1 MAYLCNPFGIAFDKG
16 CAPVPQRVAH
26 TFGGRVS
33 SLATWFTPSLQVM
46 QRSKGRS
53 AVAAAAYRSCTHLH
67 DERVDMQ
74 HDYRRKTGHVS
85 TELFGVSGLILGPE
99 HIGPLWNKAEQ
110 SENRKNSA
118 VARELMLPLPSEWS
132 DKQRRQCVKGLAEML
147 VARYGVAV
155 MASIHRPAH
164 GLNDHVHIMFTTREV
179 DCQMNFGKKTRV
191 LDDMKTGEVKALREA
206 VCGVMNDHAKANG
219 ADWYVYAGKF
229 ADVDETHIPT
239 KHIPINAPQE
249 LRGALEA
256 ENAAVVEARTQL
268 HRIAHESKTLTNELA
283 MALEA
288 IADKTNGATSTAE
301 SKDPAPTTRAAPSP
315 TANTDTEIPISPL
328 VKSLDIRHA
337 YQEVTGAHVRR
348 KDVREVAKQWRS
360 KLRELEAIAPI
371 PLFLYVAR
379 AMRALGVRDTIK
391 PYEDKVKKARLAIE
405 RCREADAR
413 LGTFIDDPERKRKYQ
428 EWKQWPEHRQ
438 RVEAY
443 EATLPDAPRF
453 KPEHQTS
460 SSDGPYTFKP
470 ELALPIPEPYR

>member
-1 MAYLCNPFGIAFDKG
+1 MAHLCNPCGIAFAKG
-16 CAPVPQRVAH
+16 CAPGPQRVAH
-26 TFGGRVS
+26 TFGGGVS
-33 SLATWFTPSLQVM
+33 RLATWFTPSLQVM

-67 DERVDMQ
+67 DERVDVQ
-74 HDYRRKTGHVS
+74 HDYRAKTGHVS
-85 TELFGVSGLILGPE
+85 TELFGVEGLELGPE
-99 HIGPLWNKAEQ
+99 HIGLLWNKAER

-118 VARELMLPLPSEWS
+118 VARELMVPLPSEWS
-132 DKQRRQCVKGLAEML
+132 DEQRRQCVRGLAEML

-164 GLNDHVHIMFTTREV
+164 GLNEHVHIMFTTREV
-179 DCQMNFGKKTRV
+179 DSQMNFGKKTRV

-239 KHIPINAPQE
+239 KHIPINAPEE
-249 LRGALEA
+249 LRGAMEA

-268 HRIAHESKTLTNELA
+268 HRIAHESKALTNELA

-288 IADKTNGATSTAE
+288 IADKTNGATSTAKR
-301 SKDPAPTTRAAPSP
+301 KDPAPTTRAAPSP

-337 YQEVTGAHVRR
+337 YQEVTGAHARR
-348 KDVREVAKQWRS
+348 KELREVAKQWRS
-360 KLRELEAIAPI
+360 QLRELEAIAPS
-371 PLFLYVAR
+371 PLLLYVAR
-379 AMRALGVRDTIK
+379 AMRELGVRDTIK
-391 PYEDKVKKARLAIE
+391 PYEDKVEKARLAIE

-443 EATLPDAPRF
+443 EKTRPDAPRSDSQ
-453 KPEHQTS
+453 PLTNS
-460 SSDGPYTFKP
+460 WDGPYTLSHQIVPK
-470 ELALPIPEPYR
+470 IPEPWN